1 MAATKGYLVELL
13 SIEAFYGPG
22 LTVEEA
28 IKFEKHERFLESGGY
43 GNSPALIPNA
53 PQYKQDESGY
63 WDW

>member
-1 MAATKGYLVELL
+1 MTRDYLVELL

-28 IKFEKHERFLESGGY
+28 VKLEKHERFLENGGY
-43 GNSPALIPNA
+43 GNSATLIPNA
-53 PQYKQDESGY
+53 PQYNKKESGF

>member
-22 LTVEEA
+22 LTVEQA
-28 IKFEKHERFLESGGY
+28 IKLEKHERFLESGGY
-43 GNSPALIPNA
+43 CNSAALIPNA
-53 PQYKQDESGY
+53 PQYKKESGF